1 MKIAII
7 EDEKAHSQLLESY
20 IQSFRREE
28 QVQMELQ
35 YFESAENFLFVWEE
49 EHDSY
54 FERFGL

>member
-1 MKIAII
+1 MKIAIT

-35 YFESAENFLFVWEE
+35 YFESAENFLKFILGFQLEA
-49 EHDSY
+49 D
-54 FERFGL
+54 R